1 MKKILFLG
9 DSFTWGE
16 GLELY
21 MDKEP
26 FKSMRNQQATDNE
39 LRDISDYKDTEVEE
53 WRASN
58 RFVNY
63 VDGFEKYVQPNNGGN
78 FHTVI
83 RNANLLSRDY
93 LFQKDD
99 VIVIQIPPADRSFF
113 HSNVFWKN
121 PKSPHAG
128 AFPQDEEIPI
138 YENLLNQGVQNLLND
153 NEVMESLTEIMG
165 YDSIEDMLK
174 NSDEIFDKLA
184 YRNTKLF
191 YYSYIFDLMQRF
203 DVYFIGP
210 WGYENHKS
218 FSKCD
223 EFKDKLIPM
232 IYNNKEYDS
241 LQALDKGMVENNEV
255 FEIAKEFRGTNNNHP
270 TPKAHKIIGE
280 SINKFFIDKWGWNIH
295 NLKLV

>member
-1 MKKILFLG
+1 MKKALFLG

-26 FKSMRNQQATDNE
+26 FKSMRNQQATDIE
-39 LRDISDYKDTEVEE
+39 LRDISDYKDTEVEK

-63 VDGFEKYVQPNNGGN
+63 VDGFEKYVQPDNGGN
-78 FHTVI
+78 FHIVI
-83 RNANLLSRDY
+83 RNANLLTKRY
-93 LFQKDD
+93 RFQKDD
-99 VIVIQIPPADRSFF
+99 VIVIQIPPAEHSFL

-121 PKSPHAG
+121 PKSPHAA
-128 AFPQDEEIPI
+128 AFPNDIELPL

-174 NSDEIFDKLA
+174 NSEKIFDKLA

-232 IYNNKEYDS
+232 VYNGKEYDS
-241 LQALDKGMVENNEV
+241 LQTLVMGMANNNEV

-270 TPKAHKIIGE
+270 TPTAHKVIGE
-280 SINKFFIDKWGWNIH
+280 SINKFFIDIWGMNIY
-295 NLKLV
+295 N